1 MQAKLSHLFSV
12 DIWGV
17 QIYLGNMRYKDA
29 KTLYDEIKSADNKE
43 LYAICTEI
51 INTTRKQEKQI
62 EKNKTKSN
70 VLTTAID
77 FNDQSLTRTHTLQNL
92 YQMMLDGNATAG
104 KYFAEYTN
112 IKQDNDDLR
121 IEIVRFK
128 DITDYDDLSEQQT
141 PTNNIN
147 SCQEIKG
154 QVQN

>member
-1 MQAKLSHLFSV
+1 MK
-12 DIWGV
+12 
-17 QIYLGNMRYKDA
+17 YKDA

-77 FNDQSLTRTHTLQNL
+77 FNDQALTRTHTLQNL

-112 IKQDNDDLR
+112 IKQDNDNLR

-128 DITDYDDLSEQQT
+128 DIKDYDDLDEGEMSPQ
-141 PTNNIN
+141 NIN
-147 SCQEIKG
+147 SCKDITG
-154 QVQN
+154 QVRL

>member
-17 QIYLGNMRYKDA
+17 QIYLGNMKYKDA

-43 LYAICTEI
+43 LYAICTET
-51 INTTRKQEKQI
+51 INTIRKQEKQI
-62 EKNKTKSN
+62 EKNKDKSN

-112 IKQDNDDLR
+112 IKQDNDNLR